1 MIIKI
6 QKKNQEY
13 IAVDRELIEDKRLTF
28 SEIGTMVFLLA
39 DPDPKTIEKLIIT
52 VPGSLAKLTNLGYLE
67 TA

>member
-1 MIIKI
+1 MIIRT
-6 QKKNQEY
+6 KKKKHDF
-13 IAVDRELIEDKRLTF
+13 IVVDRTMIDDKRLTF
-28 SEIGTMVFLLA
+28 SEIGTMVLLLA